1 MKYVHLLEN
10 TYNNE
15 IKLMSFYFIGI
26 LRTKHLPINTVLAY
40 KYSFYILD

>member
-15 IKLMSFYFIGI
+15 IKMFFYFIGI

-40 KYSFYILD
+40 EYSFFIY